1 MLKMSALKLFG
12 AQFTSSTQLIK
23 PNYLI
28 LSQIL
33 GSVVPSSCF
42 LSHSEEAPDAGHD
55 YEYEKRQT

>member
-1 MLKMSALKLFG
+1 M
-12 AQFTSSTQLIK
+12 IK

-55 YEYEKRQT
+55 YEYEKRQTRKLAIASDRFKTI

>member
-1 MLKMSALKLFG
+1 M
-12 AQFTSSTQLIK
+12 IK

-33 GSVVPSSCF
+33 GSVIPSSCF